1 MTPSLSTS
9 LDREQVGYAVDPR
22 FLDHLNPQGHP
33 ERPERLESIM
43 AMLDQLE
50 ERDRLEQ
57 VSGKMVPLDLVTQ
70 VHSDVLVQ
78 ALSESM
84 GQPTTRFDSDTY
96 ACSDSFEVARLA
108 TGHGV
113 ELTRRVL
120 AGTLAAGFALI
131 RPPGHHAE
139 TNRIMGFCLLNNA
152 AVAAQTALQEASVE
166 RVAIVDFDVHHGN
179 GTQEIFYSR
188 SDVLYISAH
197 QYPLYPG
204 TGALQEN
211 GRDQGLGFTVNF
223 PLRAGLGNPTYNSL
237 FLDLVCPLVEAFEPQ
252 LILVSAGY
260 DAHAQDPLASMNVSE
275 EGFGLMTRHLNRVA
289 GRVCG
294 GKIVYFLEGGYDLE
308 ALAGSVSASIREA
321 LSPGSDRSDLDSS
334 AFYRNYRDQAV
345 TRLSRWWPGLSG

>member
-9 LDREQVGYAVDPR
+9 LDRERVGYALDSRV
-22 FLDHLNPQGHP
+22 LDHRNPSGHP
-33 ERPERLESIM
+33 ECPQRLESIM

-50 ERDRLEQ
+50 GRDRLQQ
-57 VSGKMVPLDLVTQ
+57 VFGEMVPLDLATQ
-70 VHSDVLVQ
+70 VHSHELVQ

-84 GQPTTRFDSDTY
+84 GQPYTRFDADTY

-113 ELTRRVL
+113 ELTRRVV
-120 AGTLAAGFALI
+120 AGTLGAGFALI

-139 TNRIMGFCLLNNA
+139 TNRIMGFCLLNNIA
-152 AVAAQTALQEASVE
+152 IAAQAALQEASVE

-197 QYPLYPG
+197 QHPLYPG
-204 TGALQEN
+204 TGALQES
-211 GRDQGLGFTVNF
+211 GRDEGLGFTVNF
-223 PLRAGLGNPTYNSL
+223 PLPAGLGNPTYNSL

-275 EGFGLMTRHLNRVA
+275 EGFGLMTRQLNRVA
-289 GRVCG
+289 GRACE
-294 GKIVYFLEGGYDLE
+294 GKIVYFLEGGYNLE
-308 ALAGSVSASIREA
+308 ALAGSVSATIRET
-321 LSPGSDRSDLDSS
+321 LSPGSDRYDLDNSD
-334 AFYRNYRDQAV
+334 FYRNYRDQAV
-345 TRLSRWWPGLSG
+345 TRLSRWWPSL